1 MGMECGS
8 CCMSWHFAPD
18 DVTSLLAACL
28 QGELSTPLVVR
39 TLSKDVSKEGL
50 GCIGNSIPD
59 T

>member
-39 TLSKDVSKEGL
+39 TLSKEGL
-50 GCIGNSIPD
+50 GCIGNSISD